1 MKPLYLSPH
10 RIAAL
15 ACAVAAVLLQGCGA
29 APGSSFNWEITPGNQ
44 QTVAPGG
51 QMVYTITIQS
61 KENINSRVFLRV
73 EGVPPNATATFD
85 QQTLP
90 DTATQATLTVQTA
103 ASTPVG
109 TYTLTIFAQEEG
121 RTEVSNSRTLF
132 VASSGGGPD
141 FSLDLTPTEHTFT
154 AGGGSPTISYY
165 LNPLNGFSGNVNVS
179 VSGLTDDLTIT
190 QGPSPPTVG
199 LNVDGHAGAGGTFV
213 LSYAPVG
220 AVQSPVD
227 VVVTATN
234 GTITHTRTLHLT
246 LPGGGTGPGGDFTV
260 DVTPNPANV
269 FLGISRTF
277 TVTVTPTGGFT
288 GNVDLT
294 YSGQPNGLVT
304 AWQGASSVA
313 VGPNPGTATL
323 YVMPDS
329 PNLPQTMTLTITGT
343 SGTIT
348 KTKTL
353 TLNFS
358 LG

>member
-1 MKPLYLSPH
+1 MKSLYLSPT
-10 RIAAL
+10 RVVAL
-15 ACAVAAVLLQGCGA
+15 ACSMAAVLLQGCGS
-29 APGSSFNWEITPGNQ
+29 APGNRFNWEITPGNQ

-73 EGVPPNATATFD
+73 EGVPANTTATFD
-85 QQTLP
+85 TPTIP
-90 DTATQATLTVQTA
+90 DTATQATLTVQTT

-109 TYTLTIFAQEEG
+109 THNLTIFAQEEG
-121 RTEVSNSRTLF
+121 RTETSIARSLF
-132 VASSGGGPD
+132 VGSGGEAPD
-141 FSLDLTPTEHTFT
+141 FSMDLTPTEHTFT
-154 AGGGSPTISYY
+154 APGSSPTIAYY
-165 LNPLNGFSGNVNVS
+165 LNPLNGFSGTVNVS
-179 VSGLTDDLTIT
+179 VSGLTDDLTIS
-190 QGPSPPTVG
+190 QGPSPPSVG
-199 LNVDGHAGAGGTFV
+199 LNVDGHAGAGGFFV
-213 LSYAPVG
+213 LNYAPVG

-227 VVVTATN
+227 LVITATN

-246 LPGGGTGPGGDFTV
+246 LQGGTGPGGDFTV

-329 PNLPQTMTLTITGT
+329 PTLPQTITLTITGT
-343 SGTIT
+343 SGSTT
-348 KTKTL
+348 RTRTL